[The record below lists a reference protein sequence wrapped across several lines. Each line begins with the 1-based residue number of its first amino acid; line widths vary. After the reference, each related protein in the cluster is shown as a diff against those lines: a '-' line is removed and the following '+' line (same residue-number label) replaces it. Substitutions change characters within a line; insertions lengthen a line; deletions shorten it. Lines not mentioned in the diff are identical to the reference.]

1 MTDEEILVAIH
12 GCKKDI
18 RSLEI
23 RMSKQDAQNEVIQ
36 NLVISVKEMAINMA
50 QMLEE
55 LKAQGIRLDKLE
67 QKPGESWDAAKRA
80 IVTAIASGLIGIAIG
95 QLF

>member
-55 LKAQGIRLDKLE
+55 LKIQGVRLDKLE
-67 QKPGESWDAAKRA
+67 QEPAESWKL
-80 IVTAIASGLIGIAIG
+80 VKTTLLTALISVLIGAAVGHLI
-95 QLF
+95 